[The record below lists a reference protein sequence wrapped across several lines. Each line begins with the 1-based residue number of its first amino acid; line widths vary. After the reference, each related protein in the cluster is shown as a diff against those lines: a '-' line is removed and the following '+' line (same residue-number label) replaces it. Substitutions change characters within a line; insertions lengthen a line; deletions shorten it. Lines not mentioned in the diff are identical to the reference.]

1 MGKTAPKA
9 ARTVRI
15 VQCATLIQGNVMNWD
30 VLVLK
35 IRHQIGLVVNLDFME
50 SRAPKRVTTVGI
62 VKHVTKTRANVT
74 VSDVLFQDFNHLLVM
89 NVSLD
94 STALTVGPIAVRSVE
109 LTTVTE

>member
-1 MGKTAPKA
+1 M
-9 ARTVRI
+9 
-15 VQCATLIQGNVMNWD
+15 
-30 VLVLK
+30 LVLK
-35 IRHQIGLVVNLDFME
+35 IRHQIALVVNLDFME

-62 VKHVTKTRANVT
+62 VKHVTKTQANVT

-94 STALTVGPIAVRSVE
+94 STALTVAPIAVRSVE